1 MSSTLCEEVDEG
13 LPHGAEEAHSRA
25 MTGTLPIRT
34 ADPEEAAVL
43 MARNGCA
50 LLTGRGTDAAAAQAV
65 AGDVLGELLALPDA
79 SAVREGGEGD
89 RGLVGATEEMG
100 VHVDGFAYGDRHP
113 DALFLLCARQS
124 TEGGQSMLVDGEGVL
139 QQLAHIDP
147 ELWHFLH
154 EVPVDLTEPDMH
166 ATCSPIVLR
175 LPSGRCAI
183 RRSPYMAPAPDA
195 QDPDRDAALIARW
208 SDLLGALGSVA
219 PRFTLH
225 PGEVLCVDNYRMLHG
240 RGPFAG
246 ERMLWR
252 IWAWSPRSGGL
263 PEGALHSDSRYAA
276 RSA

>member
-1 MSSTLCEEVDEG
+1 MSSTLCEETAAVLE
-13 LPHGAEEAHSRA
+13 HGAEEAQSRA

-34 ADPEEAAVL
+34 ADPEVAAAL
-43 MARNGCA
+43 LARNGCA
-50 LLTGRGTDAAAAQAV
+50 LLTGRGTDAGAAQAV

-100 VHVDGFAYGDRHP
+100 VHADGFAYGDRHP

-124 TEGGQSMLVDGEGVL
+124 EEGGQSMLVDGQGVL

-147 ELWHFLH
+147 ELHRFLH
-154 EVPVDLTEPDMH
+154 EVPVDHTEPDMH
-166 ATCSPIVLR
+166 AACSPIVLR

-183 RRSPYMAPAPDA
+183 RRSPYLRPAADSV
-195 QDPDRDAALIARW
+195 DPDRDATMIGRW
-208 SDLLGALGSVA
+208 SDLLGALGTVA

-225 PGEVLCVDNYRMLHG
+225 PGEVLCIDNYRMLHG

-246 ERMLWR
+246 ERVLWR
-252 IWAWSPRSGGL
+252 IWAWTPESNGL
-263 PEGALHSDSRYAA
+263 PSGALHSDSRYAA